1 MYEVEHAFTSEKE
14 SAYSS
19 SGGRKVVVDQHAGGR
34 RVGLYGFGQ
43 AVEPSDLV
51 EVHAEDDV
59 GLGDET
65 REGAVAVLLENAD
78 LRDIAHPL
86 QEVGV
91 SVRCDAAGCV
101 AEPLEVG
108 APGQRRAD
116 RVAVGV
122 RVAEQRDLAGGS
134 PDQFAQA
141 VQFVG

>member
-19 SGGRKVVVDQHAGGR
+19 SGGCRWW
-34 RVGLYGFGQ
+34 YGFGQ

-91 SVRCDAAGCV
+91 SVRCDAAGRV

-116 RVAVGV
+116 CVAVGV